1 MFLFEKYEQ
10 LVMDAARSELLPVA
24 PYHIMVILSQ
34 LLLFVGVLVIG
45 ANTIHS
51 NSQVHLIGFHLL
63 HLLN

>member
-51 NSQVHLIGFHLL
+51 NS
-63 HLLN
+63 